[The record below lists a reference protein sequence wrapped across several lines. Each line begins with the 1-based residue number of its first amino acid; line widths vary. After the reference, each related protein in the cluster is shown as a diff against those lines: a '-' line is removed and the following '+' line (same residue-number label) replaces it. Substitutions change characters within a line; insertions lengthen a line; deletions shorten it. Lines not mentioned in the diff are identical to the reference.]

1 MARVAT
7 SMSKKQKTVLKN
19 FRFTREVCQWLE
31 KKSAATGRTQTSL
44 LLDALKNTYGLKG
57 RSA

>member
-1 MARVAT
+1 
-7 SMSKKQKTVLKN
+7 MSKKQKTVLKN